1 MQILIFIGPILL
13 GALLSLIIRPKAKIV
28 YNLAVGYMLLAL
40 LLSINLWVLY
50 FVRAQNATLTNILR
64 SKSVNKPHINAH
76 ALLF

>member
-1 MQILIFIGPILL
+1 MQILIFISPILL
-13 GALLSLIIRPKAKIV
+13 GIFLSLIIKPKAKIV

-50 FVRAQNATLTNILR
+50 FARAQNATLTNILR
-64 SKSVNKPHINAH
+64 SRSVNKPHINAH